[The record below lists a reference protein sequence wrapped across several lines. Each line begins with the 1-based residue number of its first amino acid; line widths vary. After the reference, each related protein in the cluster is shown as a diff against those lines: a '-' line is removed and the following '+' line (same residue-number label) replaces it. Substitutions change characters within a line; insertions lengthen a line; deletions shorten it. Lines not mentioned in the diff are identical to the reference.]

1 MSSIVFAH
9 LTYKSFPTIFLFLF
23 KVLCKDETLDICTKV
38 MFSLEVESAN
48 SQDAVL
54 SNCDTAQIKRGVD
67 LLFMVTRGSLSD
79 YGKYEIMT
87 VKHVNG

>member
-1 MSSIVFAH
+1 
-9 LTYKSFPTIFLFLF
+9 
-23 KVLCKDETLDICTKV
+23 
-38 MFSLEVESAN
+38 MFSWEVESAN

-54 SNCDTAQIKRGVD
+54 SNCDTAQIKRGVE